1 MMHIGVIKDYIY
13 QQGKVC
19 KPKYADFKKLSQTPK
34 TNKVTYVGGKK
45 HIEMEGV
52 WRLVIHKRLEYIRML

>member
-13 QQGKVC
+13 QQEKVC

-45 HIEMEGV
+45 HIENG
-52 WRLVIHKRLEYIRML
+52 RCLEAGDT